1 MCDHMCIVA
10 PDGLWTGLLAP
21 QTVASVRASRRPDEP
36 LDRPSGTPDGGL
48 CTGFLPPRKRTSENE
63 KAKTILNSSFTF
75 KCFESIFRFCS
86 LYAFRCTFAEGKE
99 VCTEDRVWGAR
110 RPVQRFVWAPGG
122 LCRGHRLGPQE
133 ARPEAGLQVMQ
144 NLSVGTVEG
153 KNICALFGVVRGR
166 SRKI

>member
-1 MCDHMCIVA
+1 MVLRVFSDFAVFH
-10 PDGLWTGLLAP
+10 
-21 QTVASVRASRRPDEP
+21 
-36 LDRPSGTPDGGL
+36 
-48 CTGFLPPRKRTSENE
+48 F
-63 KAKTILNSSFTF
+63 
-75 KCFESIFRFCS
+75 
-86 LYAFRCTFAEGKE
+86 FRCALAGGGKE
-99 VCTEDRVWGAR
+99 ACTEAPVWGAR

-133 ARPEAGLQVMQ
+133 ARPEVGLQVMQ

>member
-1 MCDHMCIVA
+1 MV
-10 PDGLWTGLLAP
+10 
-21 QTVASVRASRRPDEP
+21 VRVFSDFAVSH
-36 LDRPSGTPDGGL
+36 
-48 CTGFLPPRKRTSENE
+48 F
-63 KAKTILNSSFTF
+63 
-75 KCFESIFRFCS
+75 
-86 LYAFRCTFAEGKE
+86 FRCALAGGGKE
-99 VCTEDRVWGAR
+99 ACTEAPVWGAR

>member
-1 MCDHMCIVA
+1 MCEHMCIVA

-21 QTVASVRASRRPDEP
+21 QTVASARASRRPDEP

-86 LYAFRCTFAEGKE
+86 LYAFRCTFAGGKE
-99 VCTEDRVWGAR
+99 VCTEARVWGAR

-133 ARPEAGLQVMQ
+133 ARPEVGLQVMQ

-153 KNICALFGVVRGR
+153 KNICALTFVVSGR
-166 SRKI
+166 SRKL